1 MKRRA
6 ALLLAV
12 TAACGSGASTVTTTD
27 QAAGGPPYRDL
38 PDVPRRTA
46 PVELPSQFEI
56 PARPASSEH
65 RRGSAR
71 SSRGAVPARG
81 RASAGPGPGGDAPA
95 DVWHALAVCESGMRQ
110 NAVSADGLY
119 LSFFQW
125 ALPTWRSVGG
135 VGDPRTVGYDTQVEL
150 AKRLQARSG
159 WGQWPRCS
167 RKLGLA

>member
-12 TAACGSGASTVTTTD
+12 TAACGSATTVTTTD
-27 QAAGGPPYRDL
+27 GASSTKPYRDL

-46 PVELPSQFEI
+46 PIELPSQYEI
-56 PARPASSEH
+56 PARLTRPDG
-65 RRGSAR
+65 RRVRVR
-71 SSRGAVPARG
+71 SSR
-81 RASAGPGPGGDAPA
+81 ASAAPRRADPPPPAGEAAPA

-110 NAVSADGLY
+110 NAVSANGLY
-119 LSFFQW
+119 LSYFQW
-125 ALPTWRSVGG
+125 VLPTWRSVGG
-135 VGDPRTVGYDTQVEL
+135 AGDPRTVGYDTQVEL